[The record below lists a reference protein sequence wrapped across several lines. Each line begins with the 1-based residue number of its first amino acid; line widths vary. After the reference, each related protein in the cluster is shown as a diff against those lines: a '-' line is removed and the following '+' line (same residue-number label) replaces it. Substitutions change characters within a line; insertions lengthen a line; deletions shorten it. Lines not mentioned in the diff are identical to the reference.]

1 MPTNDERRRLA
12 DNMRTFDVVG
22 DARGRI
28 WLNGTL
34 FGMDI
39 CARSEETIRNG
50 LRRLAAF
57 VEPEPERTCR
67 WVWIESWSDNEL
79 GRECD
84 YANWAL
90 DCGCWDGWD
99 RELHDFDDFYEPPR
113 EWDYCPRCGAKVDL
127 ESERKEASR
136 R

>member
-1 MPTNDERRRLA
+1 MPTDDERRWLA

-57 VEPEPERTCR
+57 VEPEPERTCQDVEGGNFFR
-67 WVWIESWSDNEL
+67 CSK
-79 GRECD
+79 
-84 YANWAL
+84 
-90 DCGCWDGWD
+90 CGCELMRFADGWKPLYMGEV
-99 RELHDFDDFYEPPR
+99 R
-113 EWDYCPRCGAKVDL
+113 YCPNCGARV
-127 ESERKEASR
+127 EPQ
-136 R
+136 